1 MSRKLKQ
8 VILSWW
14 LLYPLFILFCAPA
27 FAESLDIYRV
37 LGLDKSQLTELDK
50 SQPIAYDLKEGSSN
64 ELAVG
69 VIWYFPVPLE
79 KVVEKLRIQD
89 PDMLDIDVTAHG
101 ILTEHSGMGALKA
114 AIFSKEEALNLLEAE
129 PGDEF
134 NLSSHEF
141 EKLKAFRHTLKR
153 TPQRTIEDAAGEYFR
168 EILLQRHD
176 AYRRGGINAI
186 SPYVRKHGTE
196 SKPSIELRQAVV
208 ESDLLSL
215 YFPYLLKDWLDYPKA
230 LPAGAS
236 EVFPWIE
243 KYVEGRSAIIL
254 RHRITMDWN
263 GGVLVLTR
271 EYYTPHSYNSSQ
283 WITGCLPYREGTVVF
298 QQVRSFTDQVAG
310 TGSTIKHLVGRELL
324 QDKMVK
330 SLERLCVLLGSC
342 T

>member
-8 VILSWW
+8 AILSGW
-14 LLYPLFILFCAPA
+14 LLCPLFILFYVPA
-27 FAESLDIYRV
+27 FAESQALEQLLSI
-37 LGLDKSQLTELDK
+37 DKSQLTELDK
-50 SQPIAYDLKEGSSN
+50 SQPIAYDLNEGSNN

-69 VIWYFPVPLE
+69 LIWYFSVPLQA
-79 KVVEKLRIQD
+79 VVDKLRTPD

-101 ILTEHSGMGALKA
+101 VLTEHSGTGVLKS
-114 AIFSKEEALNLLEAE
+114 AIFSNEEARVLLEAE

-141 EKLKAFRHTLKR
+141 EKLKAFKHALKR
-153 TPQRTIEDAAGEYFR
+153 TPQRAIEDAAGEYFR

-186 SPYVRKHGTE
+186 SSYLRKHGTE
-196 SKPSIELRQAVV
+196 SKPSIELRKAAD
-208 ESDLLSL
+208 ESELLSR
-215 YFPYLLKDWLDYPKA
+215 YFPGLLKDWLSYPKA
-230 LPAGAS
+230 LPVGAS

-243 KYVEGRSAIIL
+243 KNVEGRTAIIL
-254 RHRITMDWN
+254 RHRIAMDWN
-263 GGVLVLTR
+263 GGLLVLTR

-324 QDKMVK
+324 QDKMLK
-330 SLERLCVLLGSC
+330 SFERLCVILGQC
-342 T
+342 N